1 MAGSAWHTAGP
12 ALGAQRDGRSG
23 TAWAGCAH
31 GGYGCAATPAGGR
44 CACSLPL
51 LTLDSLIGRCGLVHL
66 DNTPE
71 IEVGYLF
78 AADCWG
84 KAYATEAARA
94 ALDYGF
100 TELDLDRI
108 VAITRPENLASQ
120 RVLEKIG
127 MRFERNA
134 RYYDME
140 VRYFSIPRAR
150 YRGKV

>member
-1 MAGSAWHTAGP
+1 VRLGP
-12 ALGAQRDGRSG
+12 PR
-23 TAWAGCAH
+23 
-31 GGYGCAATPAGGR
+31 
-44 CACSLPL
+44 
-51 LTLDSLIGRCGLVHL
+51 L